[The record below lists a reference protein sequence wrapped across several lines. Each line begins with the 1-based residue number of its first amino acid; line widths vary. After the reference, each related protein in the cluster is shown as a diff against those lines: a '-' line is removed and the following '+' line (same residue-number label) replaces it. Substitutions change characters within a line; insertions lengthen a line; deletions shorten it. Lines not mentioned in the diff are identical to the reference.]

1 MKITDRIIR
10 LKQTTRFPDSTY
22 GDTIF
27 NSGSVIYGYNEA
39 IDDVLRLL
47 AGQEQSEPTK
57 EVPDETKKVD
67 CIYNGHEKWCISWL
81 EENKYCNGCPN
92 QHRNIAK
99 NEPTKDI
106 PDNMIEK
113 WAENN
118 YHLKGLFNAH
128 YDIRLLIEGA
138 KAMQSGEI
146 AHWAK
151 ENE

>member
-99 NEPTKDI
+99 NEPTKEPTDEEI
-106 PDNMIEK
+106 DKYFNTSPDNNIHPDRFR
-113 WAENN
+113 A
-118 YHLKGLFNAH
+118 
-128 YDIRLLIEGA
+128 EGA
-138 KAMQSGEI
+138 KWLRSKMRDNKI
-146 AHWAK
+146 
-151 ENE
+151 N